1 MIHIVF
7 DTDILSTFAKA
18 DAIRYLERLFY
29 EDKLLITPAVY
40 SELKVPKEYGYNFPD
55 LIFNSD
61 RFRLARLTDTEVD
74 EFKSNL
80 MHLRTLHSGEIEAIT
95 IAKRMSYVFSS
106 KDAKALEY
114 AVSREVEVLHLHTIL
129 RALWRFGV
137 LTKKEVRELVAV
149 MEQEDNMVIK
159 NKDMIFEPEGE

>member
-18 DAIRYLERLFY
+18 GAIRYLEKLFH
-29 EDKLLITPAVY
+29 EDKLLITPVVY

-61 RFRLARLTDTEVD
+61 RFQLVQLTENEADK
-74 EFKSNL
+74 FKSNL

-95 IAKRMSYVFSS
+95 IAKRRNYMFSS
-106 KDAKALEY
+106 NDAKALEY
-114 AVSREVEVLHLHTIL
+114 AVSQEVEVLHFHTIM

-137 LTKKEVRELVAV
+137 LTKKEVRKLVDV
-149 MEQEDNMVIK
+149 MEQEDNTVIR
-159 NKDMIFEPEGE
+159 NKDMIFESVG

>member
-18 DAIRYLERLFY
+18 DAIRYLESLFH
-29 EDKLLITPAVY
+29 EDKLLITPAIY

-61 RFRLARLTDTEVD
+61 RFQLARLTDTEVD

-95 IAKRMSYVFSS
+95 IAKRRSYVFSS

-114 AVSREVEVLHLHTIL
+114 GTVQKSSDSRTLYLS
-129 RALWRFGV
+129 
-137 LTKKEVRELVAV
+137 LTSFSPCCRW
-149 MEQEDNMVIK
+149 
-159 NKDMIFEPEGE
+159 